1 MNKLSGPKCSI
12 CKIILI
18 FFLFSGQ
25 SLITYLLL
33 AVTYLSLYCC
43 QKTHLSHSKQSLWTV
58 FKRRGL
64 RYFFLA
70 VADVEANYLMHRAFH
85 YTTLTSVQVS
95 HLNVSFSLVITTL
108 QMFAG
113 IYRGF
118 AGILACGDFKFTGI
132 TCYPHS
138 LQSFLQVDHIYR

>member
-1 MNKLSGPKCSI
+1 M

-18 FFLFSGQ
+18 FFLLSGQ

-70 VADVEANYLMHRAFH
+70 VADVESNYLMHRAFH

-95 HLNVSFSLVITTL
+95 HLNVSFSSVIT
-108 QMFAG
+108 
-113 IYRGF
+113 
-118 AGILACGDFKFTGI
+118 
-132 TCYPHS
+132 H
-138 LQSFLQVDHIYR
+138 